1 MKLLRGSLVAALLC
15 VGLWG
20 LGAWLRPDLALR
32 VATGVTAHD
41 LCVESFV
48 SGLDPQQAFSE
59 SLAPRPWFRWVAPLM
74 RYDVDREDREVRAT
88 IAGAFASRAAFLG
101 ATGCMLVKDRDA
113 RVSADAAS
121 TRAAAPVPSEGA
133 VIAAR
138 SPILESAL
146 ADAFAEDDPHAPR
159 HTKAVVIMRK
169 GRLIGERYAPGYGP
183 DTPLLGFSM
192 SKSVTNALVGVLVRE
207 GRLNVDAMPAWAV
220 GEKAG
225 ITVEQLLRMTSGLAL
240 DEMGSGFDP
249 SNRMLYV
256 HGDDMAGL
264 ARQARVLAPPGRRWS
279 YSSASTQ
286 LAARE
291 IRDAVGGDAEAV
303 QRFVHKRLF
312 GPAGMRHATMEMDGS
327 GTPVGG
333 HYVLASARDW
343 ARFGE
348 LYRRDGLTAAGQ
360 RLLPEGWVDWSTT
373 PTLGT
378 AYGAGWWTNRR
389 AGSGM
394 RAMPDVPADAFYAL
408 GNLGQYVVVVPS
420 EQLVVVRLGRA
431 HTGRYDIA
439 GINRLV
445 AATID
450 SLRSRPPSR
459 AARVRLAARR

>member
-15 VGLWG
+15 VGIWG

-41 LCVESFV
+41 ICSDTFV
-48 SGLDPQQAFSE
+48 GGLDPQEAFGE
-59 SLAPRPWFRWVAPLM
+59 SLAPRPGFRWVAPLT
-74 RYDVDREDREVRAT
+74 RYEVDRERHEVRAT
-88 IAGAFASRAAFLG
+88 IGGAFASRAAYLG
-101 ATGCMLVKDRDA
+101 ATGCMLVEDHDA
-113 RVSADAAS
+113 RVPAAGVSARS
-121 TRAAAPVPSEGA
+121 AAPGPSEGA
-133 VIAAR
+133 AITAR
-138 SPILESAL
+138 SPILQSAL
-146 ADAFAEDDPHAPR
+146 AEAFAENDPHAAR
-159 HTKAVVIMRK
+159 HTKAVVVMRK
-169 GRLIGERYAPGYGP
+169 GRVIGERYASGYGP

-207 GRLNVDAMPAWAV
+207 GRLNVDTRPAWAV
-220 GEKAG
+220 GERAG
-225 ITVEQLLRMTSGLAL
+225 IKLEQLMRMTSGLDL
-240 DEMGSGFDP
+240 DEVGSGFDP

-256 HGDDMAGL
+256 HGQDMAAF
-264 ARQARVLAPPGRRWS
+264 ARQARVLAPPGRRWG

-291 IRDAVGGDAEAV
+291 VRDAVGGNADAV
-303 QRFVHKRLF
+303 QRFAHERLF
-312 GPAGMRHATMEMDGS
+312 GPVGMRHATMEMDES

-348 LYRRDGLTAAGQ
+348 LYRRDGLTAKGQ

-378 AYGAGWWTNRR
+378 PYGAGWWINRR
-389 AGSGM
+389 AGSG
-394 RAMPDVPADAFYAL
+394 RRPMPDVPADAFYAL

-420 EQLVVVRLGRA
+420 EQLVVVRLGRT
-431 HTGRYDIA
+431 HTERYDIV

-445 AATID
+445 AAAIE
-450 SLRSRPPSR
+450 SLRPRLPPQ
-459 AARVRLAARR
+459 AGVRLAATR